1 MFGQCGLLGFAVSH
15 AGEEKGSSECKVVG
29 QSVALSGAADQAR
42 WFECD
47 RLMNGGEKERCTL

>member
-1 MFGQCGLLGFAVSH
+1 MGFAVSH
-15 AGEEKGSSECKVVG
+15 AGEEKGSSERKVVG

-47 RLMNGGEKERCTL
+47 RLMNGGEKERWTL